1 LLVRWFLNTKPKA
14 RPLNVGGYINRL
26 LVLIFIWLFLYYF
39 WVFMQIC
46 WWIKFN
52 PSSTAFMEARLEAM
66 QAENPEAQLQHYW
79 VDYSKISTNLK
90 RAVIA
95 SEDAK
100 FLQHKGFDWQGIENA
115 FKKNVK
121 KGKLVAGGSTITQQL
136 AKNLFLSSKRSLLRK
151 LEEVIITLML
161 EQVLSKKRIYEIY
174 LNVIEWGNGV
184 FGAEAAARHYYNRG
198 SHSLS
203 TTQAAKLAV
212 MVPNPRFYDKHRN
225 TKYLNRRTATIR
237 ARLRLV
243 QIP

>member
-1 LLVRWFLNTKPKA
+1 
-14 RPLNVGGYINRL
+14 
-26 LVLIFIWLFLYYF
+26 
-39 WVFMQIC
+39 
-46 WWIKFN
+46 
-52 PSSTAFMEARLEAM
+52 MEARLAVM
-66 QAENPEAQLQHYW
+66 QAENPKAKLNHRW
-79 VDYSKISTNLK
+79 VEYSTISTNLK

-100 FLQHKGFDWQGIENA
+100 FLQHHGFDWQGIENA

-136 AKNLFLSSKRSLLRK
+136 AKNLFLSSKRSFVRK
-151 LEEVIITLML
+151 FEEVIITIML

-184 FGAEAAARHYYNRG
+184 FGVEAATRHYFNKG
-198 SHSLS
+198 SYSLS

-225 TKYLNRRTATIR
+225 TRYLNRRTATIR

-243 QIP
+243 SVP